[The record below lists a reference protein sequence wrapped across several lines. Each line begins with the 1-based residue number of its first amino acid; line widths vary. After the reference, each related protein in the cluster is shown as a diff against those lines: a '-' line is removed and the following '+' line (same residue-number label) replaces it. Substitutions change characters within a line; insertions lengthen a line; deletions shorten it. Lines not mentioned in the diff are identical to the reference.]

1 MEYDSETMINYE
13 LGIKGNLN
21 KNFLFQTSIFYQ
33 DREDVQTKQSIVT
46 SINSGEQGGLCPCSF
61 TDYIGNAVKG
71 SNYGLE
77 MELIWL
83 INNELDL
90 FFNLGLLETE
100 FNNYLSFSH
109 VDSDLENGIPVNLNG
124 RDQSHAPRYQLSL
137 GMNYKITD
145 NLFIKFDIE
154 AKDEFYFSDRHN
166 VQSDDYVLF
175 NLLLGYQKESWE
187 FNIFGKNLSDE
198 DYQTRGFGS
207 FGNDPRKFY
216 ATEPYFQFG
225 APRVIGVN
233 GKRKF

>member
-1 MEYDSETMINYE
+1 MCIR
-13 LGIKGNLN
+13 
-21 KNFLFQTSIFYQ
+21 
-33 DREDVQTKQSIVT
+33 DR
-46 SINSGEQGGLCPCSF
+46 
-61 TDYIGNAVKG
+61 
-71 SNYGLE
+71 
-77 MELIWL
+77 
-83 INNELDL
+83 
-90 FFNLGLLETE
+90 

-109 VDSDLENGIPVNLNG
+109 VDSDLENGTPVNLNG
-124 RDQSHAPRYQLSL
+124 REQSHAPRYQLSL
-137 GMNYKITD
+137 GINYKITD
-145 NLFIKFDIE
+145 DLFIKFDIE